1 MAMIYCYECG
11 KKVSETASVCPH
23 CGAKLKRTINTTENR
38 GVIAFLLAFLLGPF
52 GAHRFYV
59 GKNGSA
65 VIMLV
70 LSLTIFGLFITGI
83 WSLIDMIMIICG
95 KFTDAKGKKITF

>member
-23 CGAKLKRTINTTENR
+23 CGAKLKKGATTVNNR
-38 GVIAFLLAFLLGPF
+38 GLVAFILAFLLGTF
-52 GAHRFYV
+52 GAHRFYL
-59 GKNGSA
+59 GRNGSA
-65 VIMLV
+65 VTMLI

-83 WSLIDMIMIICG
+83 WALIDMIRIICG
-95 KFTDAKGKKITF
+95 TFADADGKKVGL